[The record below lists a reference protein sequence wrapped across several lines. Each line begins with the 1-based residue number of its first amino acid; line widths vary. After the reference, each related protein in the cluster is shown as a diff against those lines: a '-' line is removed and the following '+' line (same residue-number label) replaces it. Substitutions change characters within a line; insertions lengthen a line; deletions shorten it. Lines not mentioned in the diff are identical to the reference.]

1 MIIIVGLGNP
11 GKEYVNTRHNIG
23 FEVIDK
29 LAYEAGTSVEER
41 KHKALIGK
49 GVLEARPMLAYAL
62 ILIRE
67 GKYEEAM
74 ALLLKAQKAPDL
86 TPDRKTQ
93 LFVDYA
99 ACCAKTGQID
109 KGVKLLER
117 QHERTAIGISYQTL
131 GYLYVEQLAA
141 GKPVAD
147 ESTVVMVPGPHE
159 FSDPVPGEG
168 LTVEEKQA
176 ILDEQW
182 AAKVEKARKLLE
194 DSIEYDDE
202 DPVCLD
208 NMAQFL
214 YRVMGDKAAAKE
226 WFDKAH
232 EEKPGQIDSLWFLS
246 RYDLENG
253 DKSAAIEK
261 LETALE
267 GRFSPLNYADKAMI
281 EAEIARLKAE

>member
-1 MIIIVGLGNP
+1 MGFMASLKAQMAMRAH
-11 GKEYVNTRHNIG
+11 GKGDLE
-23 FEVIDK
+23 K
-29 LAYEAGTSVEER
+29 A
-41 KHKALIGK
+41 KALYQEAIGK

-182 AAKVEKARKLLE
+182 AAKEEKARKLLE

>member
-1 MIIIVGLGNP
+1 M
-11 GKEYVNTRHNIG
+11 G
-23 FEVIDK
+23 FMASIKATMAMRAHTKGDLTK
-29 LAYEAGTSVEER
+29 A
-41 KHKALIGK
+41 KALYREAMDK
-49 GVLEARPMLAYAL
+49 GLMEARPMLAYSL
-62 ILIRE
+62 LLIRE
-67 GKYEEAM
+67 GSYEEAM
-74 ALLLKAQKAPDL
+74 ALLLKTQKAPDL

-117 QHERTAIGISYQTL
+117 QHERTPIGISYQTL
-131 GYLYVEQLAA
+131 GYLYVEQLDA

-147 ESTVVMVPGPHE
+147 EDTVVMVPGPHE

-182 AAKVEKARKLLE
+182 AAQIEKARKLLE
-194 DSIEYDDE
+194 DALEYDDE

-208 NMAQFL
+208 NKGQFL

-246 RYDLENG
+246 RYDLDNG
-253 DKSAAIEK
+253 NKAAAIEK

-281 EAEIARLKAE
+281 EAEIARLKA

>member
-1 MIIIVGLGNP
+1 MGLMASLKGQQAMRAHTK
-11 GKEYVNTRHNIG
+11 GDITK
-23 FEVIDK
+23 
-29 LAYEAGTSVEER
+29 A
-41 KHKALIGK
+41 KALYEEALSK
-49 GVLEARPMLAYAL
+49 GLMEARPMLGYSL
-62 ILIRE
+62 LLIRE
-67 GKYEEAM
+67 GEFEKAM
-74 ALLLKAQKAPDL
+74 ELLLKTQKAPDL
-86 TPDRKTQ
+86 TPDRKSQ

-99 ACCAKTGQID
+99 ACCARTGQLD

-117 QHERTAIGISYQTL
+117 QHERTPIGISYQTL
-131 GYLYVEQLAA
+131 GYLYVEQLSQ

-159 FSDPVPGEG
+159 FSDPVPGEN
-168 LTVEEKQA
+168 LTVAEKQQ

-182 AAKVEKARKLLE
+182 QDRLDKAAKLIDA
-194 DSIEYDDE
+194 SIEYDDE

-208 NMAQFL
+208 NKGQFL

-253 DKSAAIEK
+253 DKAAALEK
-261 LETALE
+261 LELALE
-267 GRFSPLNYADKAMI
+267 GNFSPLNYADKAMI
-281 EAEIARLKAE
+281 EGEIARIKAE

>member
-1 MIIIVGLGNP
+1 MGFMASLKAQMAMRAH
-11 GKEYVNTRHNIG
+11 GKGDLE
-23 FEVIDK
+23 K
-29 LAYEAGTSVEER
+29 A
-41 KHKALIGK
+41 KALYQEAIGK

-267 GRFSPLNYADKAMI
+267 GRFSPLNYADKTMI

>member
-1 MIIIVGLGNP
+1 MGFMASLKAQMAMRAH
-11 GKEYVNTRHNIG
+11 GKGDLE
-23 FEVIDK
+23 K
-29 LAYEAGTSVEER
+29 A
-41 KHKALIGK
+41 KALYQEAIGK

-74 ALLLKAQKAPDL
+74 DLLLKAQKAPDL

-214 YRVMGDKAAAKE
+214 YRVMGDKAATKE

>member
-1 MIIIVGLGNP
+1 MGFMASLKAQMAMRAH
-11 GKEYVNTRHNIG
+11 GKGDLE
-23 FEVIDK
+23 K
-29 LAYEAGTSVEER
+29 A
-41 KHKALIGK
+41 KALYQEAIGK

-147 ESTVVMVPGPHE
+147 ESTMVMVPGPHE